1 METRRNRP
9 AQECTV
15 AVIGGGFTGATLAAQ
30 LVRHSGPFFSIV
42 VVEKSYLTGR
52 GVAYGT
58 ECRSHLLNVPAN
70 DMSAFPEDRE
80 HFLRWAK
87 SNYDRKT
94 TGDSFVPREEYG
106 RYIETIV
113 REAVL
118 SSGCLHWKGMRPVP
132 SLPTAMAESKFAC
145 EVGRE
150 FWRKRWSS
158 RWETSRPA
166 ILPFPGGLRQTA
178 LAHLP
183 IHIFRT
189 HGRMRRSKAW
199 SISAAFF

>member
-1 METRRNRP
+1 METRPNRP

-42 VVEKSYLTGR
+42 VVEKSCLTGR

-87 SNYDRKT
+87 SNM
-94 TGDSFVPREEYG
+94 TGRPQGTALFPARNTAATL
-106 RYIETIV
+106 R
-113 REAVL
+113 R
-118 SSGCLHWKGMRPVP
+118 SSGKRSCPAGAYIGRGMRPVP

-158 RWETSRPA
+158 R
-166 ILPFPGGLRQTA
+166 
-178 LAHLP
+178 
-183 IHIFRT
+183 
-189 HGRMRRSKAW
+189 
-199 SISAAFF
+199 